1 MIDALNGAGID
12 QGAETVG
19 LGRRLSRSMVA
30 IAAAL
35 SMVVGPM
42 PVVRAQTT
50 PSGDITSAQKDG
62 EAFAK
67 SGKEGA
73 ASIPDQEVNGDVIPG
88 YSTAPSDLSNLF
100 GSDDGALNSA
110 GGSAVGNEAWE
121 VMMGADANRGT
132 VDPASFEDI
141 IKKGEEINENAGSS
155 ELGGNISNTPG
166 TCEEVKVGEKQDY
179 YDATCDVGVTVTTP
193 DRVEEL
199 SCPDGYTLVGR
210 TCSKTLTQPADVTYT
225 CPDGGVL
232 QGTTCVVTQP
242 ASVSSHSCPAGF
254 SLQGTNCVRTT
265 TEPAVITGYS
275 CPSDYM
281 LEGDRCVRTLE
292 QSATPNYNC
301 PAGYVLEG
309 TTCRSKSTY
318 AATASYS
325 CPAGYSLSGTTCSRT
340 LSQPADVYYTCP
352 AGYDLNGTTCTQT
365 GTYTAVPNYSC
376 PSGYTLSGT
385 TCTATGSYG
394 ATPNYSCP
402 NGGTLQGTECVT
414 SGSYAATASY
424 SCPNG
429 GTLNGTNC
437 MTTSQTPGTP
447 VYQCSGWAI
456 PMDLYTFEGAPYC
469 GMAKTGKT
477 CPTGWIGFYKEGKAQ
492 GYSGTKCFF
501 HPKVN
506 YTCPGAYVV
515 EGSMCTMVSATPG
528 TVSYSCP
535 NGGTLN
541 GTTCQTSS
549 SSPATI
555 TYSCP
560 SGGTLAG
567 NICNTSTSLPA
578 TVTHTCPNGGTLNG
592 TTCTIV
598 TSTSASPVYYCPS
611 GYNLSGT
618 TCSRTE
624 ESSATVTYSCPNG
637 GSLSGS
643 VCTIDLA
650 QPADVTYSCPSGWQV
665 QGDKCRSVLS
675 QPATPIYSC
684 PSGYSL
690 SGNMCSKTETQPAT
704 PNYSCP
710 TDFTLS
716 GTTCTKTY
724 PAQPNYSCPANY
736 TLSGTTCSM
745 TLSLPATVT
754 MVCPPGATEQNGT
767 CYGESTGQSE
777 CAELEANP
785 KCSHLRDTCLD
796 EEPNGPCKVMERT
809 FKCPIPNS
817 PPTDVKEYVCGGS
830 MYCINGSCSEIEDEA
845 SNEFKDALVAMGA
858 IDQVGKEFDPDTLGL
873 FKGTRETCHK
883 PVFGLVNCCA
893 GKVSGL
899 FSGGVAAAAAWAG
912 LSGGPA
918 ALAGVATQF
927 LTTFLCSNE
936 EKQLDVKD
944 RLGLCVSIGSY
955 CSSSF
960 LGVCQTKRKAY
971 CCFESKLTRILQ
983 EQGRPQINKPW
994 DKPKEEQC
1002 KGFTVEEF
1010 SRLDLSKMDFSDIYA
1025 DFLEAVKLPD
1035 EAQMASDI
1043 QAKIDAYY
1051 KQHGPGGN

>member
-1 MIDALNGAGID
+1 MIDALNGAGTD
-12 QGAETVG
+12 QGAGTVG

-121 VMMGADANRGT
+121 VMMGADANRAT

-155 ELGGNISNTPG
+155 ELGENISNTPG

-275 CPSDYM
+275 CPADYM

-515 EGSMCTMVSATPG
+515 
-528 TVSYSCP
+528 
-535 NGGTLN
+535 
-541 GTTCQTSS
+541 
-549 SSPATI
+549 
-555 TYSCP
+555 
-560 SGGTLAG
+560 
-567 NICNTSTSLPA
+567 
-578 TVTHTCPNGGTLNG
+578 
-592 TTCTIV
+592 
-598 TSTSASPVYYCPS
+598 
-611 GYNLSGT
+611 
-618 TCSRTE
+618 
-624 ESSATVTYSCPNG
+624 
-637 GSLSGS
+637 
-643 VCTIDLA
+643 
-650 QPADVTYSCPSGWQV
+650 
-665 QGDKCRSVLS
+665 
-675 QPATPIYSC
+675 
-684 PSGYSL
+684 
-690 SGNMCSKTETQPAT
+690 
-704 PNYSCP
+704 
-710 TDFTLS
+710 
-716 GTTCTKTY
+716 
-724 PAQPNYSCPANY
+724 
-736 TLSGTTCSM
+736 
-745 TLSLPATVT
+745 
-754 MVCPPGATEQNGT
+754 
-767 CYGESTGQSE
+767 
-777 CAELEANP
+777 
-785 KCSHLRDTCLD
+785 
-796 EEPNGPCKVMERT
+796 
-809 FKCPIPNS
+809 
-817 PPTDVKEYVCGGS
+817 
-830 MYCINGSCSEIEDEA
+830 
-845 SNEFKDALVAMGA
+845 
-858 IDQVGKEFDPDTLGL
+858 
-873 FKGTRETCHK
+873 
-883 PVFGLVNCCA
+883 
-893 GKVSGL
+893 
-899 FSGGVAAAAAWAG
+899 
-912 LSGGPA
+912 
-918 ALAGVATQF
+918 
-927 LTTFLCSNE
+927 
-936 EKQLDVKD
+936 
-944 RLGLCVSIGSY
+944 
-955 CSSSF
+955 
-960 LGVCQTKRKAY
+960 
-971 CCFESKLTRILQ
+971 
-983 EQGRPQINKPW
+983 
-994 DKPKEEQC
+994 
-1002 KGFTVEEF
+1002 
-1010 SRLDLSKMDFSDIYA
+1010 
-1025 DFLEAVKLPD
+1025 
-1035 EAQMASDI
+1035 
-1043 QAKIDAYY
+1043 
-1051 KQHGPGGN
+1051 